1 MSWFRRKEQDSGLPQ
16 GSQHNTSA
24 DDRAANPPPRNGM
37 MLSPERPPPIHNVF
51 HQQHHSKNSPLKSDV
66 GAAPPILPPPLS
78 PSYHTHSQN
87 QSSTI
92 ADLTKRRPIDPVFRS
107 SEKQAHATVPRMN
120 GMPYQQQ
127 QQQQLQP
134 NVKVFDPSSMTKQ
147 AADTAGANDD
157 GNPSKHEEDDADI
170 DEILD
175 RLNEDF
181 AVDEVERETQ
191 EHKED
196 KVVDHKSPD
205 DDDDD
210 YYHRE
215 RPVQP
220 MPFEDIDRLKEDFE
234 DEHSCNPEVEHAF
247 QNRTEESVH
256 TNEPELISRETDN
269 RQKDTAEDL
278 IESSTDPSSTP
289 FLETPTNRRIKP
301 SRFVFLSDQKSVP
314 NDMKRLQEH
323 TIKRRRELLA
333 RMHDIDCQV
342 ARLMAKFAN
351 EKMDMELAICDTF
364 ERTVANPLASAVER
378 MAIQREASTSRM
390 VGVANLERRLT
401 YLDAQMIHHIN
412 VTLNDIKRDELES
425 FHDELQQDL
434 ISEIRVETTK
444 YDKVEAGIVRR
455 FELVAGEIAKNFH
468 KEGAARRAELGLLKN
483 KIDTTIPQQQTDRLE
498 NTLSQIAQLR
508 AKLRQE
514 RADRQAADAAIL
526 ESIVATTGTI
536 KRAMMALVSDGEN
549 QQV

>member
-1 MSWFRRKEQDSGLPQ
+1 
-16 GSQHNTSA
+16 
-24 DDRAANPPPRNGM
+24 M

-51 HQQHHSKNSPLKSDV
+51 HQQHHSKNCPLKSDV

-107 SEKQAHATVPRMN
+107 SEKHAHATVPRMN
-120 GMPYQQQ
+120 GMPYQQ

-147 AADTAGANDD
+147 AAAAETATAEPVADTAGANDD
-157 GNPSKHEEDDADI
+157 GNPSKYEEEDDADI
-170 DEILD
+170 DKILD

-210 YYHRE
+210 GDDYDDDYYHRGCT
-215 RPVQP
+215 VQP
-220 MPFEDIDRLKEDFE
+220 MPFEDNIDRLKEDFE
-234 DEHSCNPEVEHAF
+234 DEHSCNQELQHTF
-247 QNRTEESVH
+247 QNRTEESVQS
-256 TNEPELISRETDN
+256 NEPELISRETDN
-269 RQKDTAEDL
+269 RQKDTAEEDL

-289 FLETPTNRRIKP
+289 IFETPTNRRIKP

-323 TIKRRRELLA
+323 TIKRRRELLTK
-333 RMHDIDCQV
+333 MHDIDCQV
-342 ARLMAKFAN
+342 ARLMAMFAN

-390 VGVANLERRLT
+390 LGVANLERRLT
-401 YLDAQMIHHIN
+401 YLDAQMVHHIN

-526 ESIVATTGTI
+526 ESIVSTTGTI